1 VKPYFD
7 PAVEIYLE
15 KYKNHFPFPGFRDQE
30 FREGEKYSV
39 EFPFP
44 GFRDQEYREGEK
56 YSVEFP
62 FPGFRDQEYREG
74 EKYSVEPIPLPRLQG
89 SGVQGR

>member
-7 PAVEIYLE
+7 PAVKIYLD

-30 FREGEKYSV
+30 FREGEKCIV
-39 EFPFP
+39 ESLPFP
-44 GFRDQEYREGEK
+44 RF
-56 YSVEFP
+56 
-62 FPGFRDQEYREG
+62 
-74 EKYSVEPIPLPRLQG
+74 QG

>member
-7 PAVEIYLE
+7 PAVEIYLD

-39 EFPFP
+39 EFPS
-44 GFRDQEYREGEK
+44 QA
-56 YSVEFP
+56 
-62 FPGFRDQEYREG
+62 
-74 EKYSVEPIPLPRLQG
+74 
-89 SGVQGR
+89 SGIRITSKVRSPV

>member
-7 PAVEIYLE
+7 PAVEIYLD

-39 EFPFP
+39 E
-44 GFRDQEYREGEK
+44 
-56 YSVEFP
+56 
-62 FPGFRDQEYREG
+62 
-74 EKYSVEPIPLPRLQG
+74 PIPLPRLQG
-89 SGVQGR
+89 SGVRGR